1 MVLRGLKTNICNL
14 VFNDSMSF
22 LEERDKRYIYIYI
35 YIYILKGKR
44 RGKNKA
50 RTNTLSCT
58 QSIIL

>member
-35 YIYILKGKR
+35 LKGKR

>member
-35 YIYILKGKR
+35 YILKGKR